1 MRDIHDTAPLPTK
14 FVNST
19 HQAPAG
25 AIATQD
31 DPASTATYGRA
42 QRNPNSIP
50 GFIVEAGEISESLR
64 RECKAETRVSRK
76 SVCEIPVKLGDKRG
90 GGNYGSPPVI
100 PQQN

>member
-1 MRDIHDTAPLPTK
+1 MRERERESNLYSPRAPDEVMRDIHDTAPLPTK

-31 DPASTATYGRA
+31 DPTSTATNGRA

-64 RECKAETRVSRK
+64 REYNKAETRVSRV
-76 SVCEIPVKLGDKRG
+76 SV
-90 GGNYGSPPVI
+90 
-100 PQQN
+100 